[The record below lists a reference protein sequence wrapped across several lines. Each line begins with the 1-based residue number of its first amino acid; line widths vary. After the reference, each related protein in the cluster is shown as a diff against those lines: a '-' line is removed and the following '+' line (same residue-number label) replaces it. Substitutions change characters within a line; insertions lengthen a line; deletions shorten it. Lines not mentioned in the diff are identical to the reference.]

1 LPSALIDD
9 IRRRNAA
16 SVFIAT
22 APRTHAPEFIFAA
35 PARAPSGTVV
45 GFVGAEVEVSRLI
58 AAVSRLDPDQGPN
71 SAVFV
76 VDASGRVIAGPAG
89 SVTQPSSAPP
99 ALSAVAARL
108 RSQSPVALRV
118 QSAGRDQLIGFA
130 PVPEPGWGVLV
141 EHPTAAVLES
151 TYTLRDLAFLFLLL
165 VVVVAA
171 ISGAVLAHY
180 FVAPLRGL
188 GVAVDRMA
196 AGDLGAPLP
205 TSGISELGHLAGE
218 FRRMRDQIAA
228 RTMERERAEAERE
241 QALAREREARRQAEA
256 AVRVRDEFLSI
267 AAHELKTPMASLR
280 LWVQF
285 LQRHAEQGSEIS
297 PTHLQRALRMVDQQ
311 VVRISDLVVQLLEVS
326 RLQLGGFVLKRSVAD
341 VSSLVDEAV
350 QLAQV
355 RTTRHEL
362 RLTAPAEAWALV
374 DAIRLSQ
381 VITNLL
387 DNAIKYSP
395 NGGLIDVALEAT
407 GADAL
412 RLSVRDRGI
421 GIPPEHRPHV
431 FDLFYQAHAESHRS
445 GMGIGL
451 YVSRQIVELHGG
463 QITLLDPEDGGA
475 GIQAIVYLPSRLDAA
490 AEARAEPHPRPSVR
504 TA

>member
-1 LPSALIDD
+1 
-9 IRRRNAA
+9 
-16 SVFIAT
+16 
-22 APRTHAPEFIFAA
+22 
-35 PARAPSGTVV
+35 
-45 GFVGAEVEVSRLI
+45 
-58 AAVSRLDPDQGPN
+58 
-71 SAVFV
+71 
-76 VDASGRVIAGPAG
+76 
-89 SVTQPSSAPP
+89 
-99 ALSAVAARL
+99 
-108 RSQSPVALRV
+108 
-118 QSAGRDQLIGFA
+118 
-130 PVPEPGWGVLV
+130 
-141 EHPTAAVLES
+141 
-151 TYTLRDLAFLFLLL
+151 
-165 VVVVAA
+165 
-171 ISGAVLAHY
+171 
-180 FVAPLRGL
+180 
-188 GVAVDRMA
+188 
-196 AGDLGAPLP
+196 
-205 TSGISELGHLAGE
+205 
-218 FRRMRDQIAA
+218 
-228 RTMERERAEAERE
+228 
-241 QALAREREARRQAEA
+241 
-256 AVRVRDEFLSI
+256 
-267 AAHELKTPMASLR
+267 
-280 LWVQF
+280 
-285 LQRHAEQGSEIS
+285 
-297 PTHLQRALRMVDQQ
+297 MVDQQ